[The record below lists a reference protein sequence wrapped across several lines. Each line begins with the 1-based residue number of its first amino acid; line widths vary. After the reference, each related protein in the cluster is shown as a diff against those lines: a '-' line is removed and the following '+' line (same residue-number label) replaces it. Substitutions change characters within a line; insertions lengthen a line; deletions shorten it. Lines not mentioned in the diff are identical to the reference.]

1 LPVKGHR
8 CYRISPALLKIS
20 LHPRIHHMIIYQ
32 SNKQNFIKDLISN
45 EIHEIIEATYTSKTG
60 HRIAKNELR
69 SWKESMRYMGAVLN
83 DEEIPSD
90 AGVSIEYTIPQ
101 TSKRIDFILTGQDI
115 KNNDQV
121 IIIEL
126 KQWESAELTDKD
138 AIVKTRFQY
147 GVVETSHPSY
157 QAWSYSELL
166 NQLNET
172 VYTDNINLSPCAYL
186 HNYIED
192 SVIKNIFY
200 QPYLEKAPVFLKG
213 KEELEKLKIF
223 IKSFVKYGDKTNLM
237 FRIENGKI
245 KPSKS
250 LADSL
255 EKMISGNPEF
265 IMLDE
270 QKLVYEMAI
279 KLAKESS
286 PENKNVLIVQGG
298 PGTGK
303 SVVAVNLLVNII
315 QHLRLVAQYI
325 TKNAAPRAVYEAKLT
340 NSMTKSAISNLFTGS
355 GSFHS
360 LEQNTFD
367 VLIAD
372 EAHRLNEKSGMFK
385 NIGENQIK
393 EIIKSSKLSIFFID
407 EDQKVTF
414 SDIGSNEEIEKWAK
428 LESANIYHMALESQF
443 RCNGSDGYLAW
454 LDDVLEIRETANK
467 TLDGLEYD
475 FQVLSSPNQL
485 KELIFEKNTI
495 NNKARIVA
503 GYCWNWV
510 SKSDKSAFDII
521 LPDYDF
527 GMRWNLDTDGSLW
540 IQAPKSVSEVGCIHT
555 CQGLEV
561 DYVGVIIGDD
571 LIVRNGRVI
580 TNPKAR
586 AKTDKSISGYKK
598 LLKVNPDLANKKVDG
613 IIRNTY
619 RTLMTRGMKGCYIFC
634 TDLETQTYFQD
645 RLRAKT

>member
-1 LPVKGHR
+1 
-8 CYRISPALLKIS
+8 
-20 LHPRIHHMIIYQ
+20 MIIYQ
-32 SNKQNFIKDLISN
+32 SNKERFIKDLISN
-45 EIHEIIEATYTSKTG
+45 EIHEIIEATYKLKTG
-60 HRIAKNELR
+60 HRVAKNELR
-69 SWKESMRYMGAVLN
+69 SWQESMRFMGAVMD
-83 DEEIPSD
+83 DEEIPND
-90 AGVSIEYTIPQ
+90 AGVSIEYSIPH
-101 TSKRIDFILTGQDI
+101 TSKRIDFILTGQDQA
-115 KNNDQV
+115 NNDQV
-121 IIIEL
+121 VIIEL

-138 AIVKTRFQY
+138 AIVKTRFQH
-147 GVVETSHPSY
+147 GLAETSHPSY

-172 VYTDNINLSPCAYL
+172 VYTENIHLAPCAYL

-192 SVIKNIFY
+192 DVIKNNFY
-200 QPYLEKAPVFLKG
+200 QPYIERAPVFLKG
-213 KEELEKLKIF
+213 KDEKEKLKTF
-223 IKSFVKYGDKTNLM
+223 IKSFVKHGDKSNLM

-255 EKMISGNPEF
+255 AKMITGNPEF

-270 QKLVYEMAI
+270 QKLVYETAI

-286 PENKNVLIVQGG
+286 PTNKNVLIVQGG

-315 QHLRLVAQYI
+315 QQLRLVAQYI

-340 NSMTKSAISNLFTGS
+340 GSMRKSAISNLFTGS

-360 LEQNTFD
+360 LEPNAFD
-367 VLIAD
+367 VLVVD

-385 NIGENQIK
+385 NIGENQVK
-393 EIIKSSKLSIFFID
+393 EIIKSSKLAIFFID

-414 SDIGSNEEIEKWAK
+414 SDIGSKEEIEKWAN
-428 LESANIYHMALESQF
+428 LENAKVHHMALESQF

-454 LDDVLEIRETANK
+454 LDDVLGIRETANK
-467 TLDGLEYD
+467 TLDRLEYD
-475 FQVLSSPNQL
+475 FQVLSNPTDL
-485 KELIFEKNTI
+485 KELIFNKNKI

-503 GYCWNWV
+503 GYCWNWI
-510 SKSDKSAFDII
+510 SRADKSTFDISF
-521 LPDYDF
+521 PNFDF
-527 GMRWNLDTDGSLW
+527 GMQWNLDTDGSLW
-540 IQAPKSVSEVGCIHT
+540 IQAPDSVSEVGCIHT

-571 LIVRNGRVI
+571 LIVRNGKVI
-580 TNPKAR
+580 TNPNAR
-586 AKTDKSISGYKK
+586 AKTDKSISGFKK
-598 LLKVNPDLANKKVDG
+598 LLKTNPDLANKKADG

-634 TDLETQTYFQD
+634 TDPETQAYFQD
-645 RLRAKT
+645 RLRAKS

>member
-1 LPVKGHR
+1 
-8 CYRISPALLKIS
+8 
-20 LHPRIHHMIIYQ
+20 MIIYQ
-32 SNKQNFIKDLISN
+32 SNKERFIKDLISN
-45 EIHEIIEATYTSKTG
+45 EIHEIIEATYKLKTG
-60 HRIAKNELR
+60 HRVAKNELR
-69 SWKESMRYMGAVLN
+69 SWQESMRFMGAVMD
-83 DEEIPSD
+83 DEEIPND
-90 AGVSIEYTIPQ
+90 AGVSIEYSIPQ
-101 TSKRIDFILTGQDI
+101 TSKRIDFILTGQDQA
-115 KNNDQV
+115 NNDQV
-121 IIIEL
+121 VIIEL

-138 AIVKTRFQY
+138 AIVKTRFQH
-147 GVVETSHPSY
+147 GLAETSHPSY

-172 VYTDNINLSPCAYL
+172 VYTDNIHLAPCAYL

-192 SVIKNIFY
+192 DVIKNNFY
-200 QPYLEKAPVFLKG
+200 QPYIERAPVFLKG
-213 KEELEKLKIF
+213 KDEKEKLKTF
-223 IKSFVKYGDKTNLM
+223 IKSFVKYGDKSNLM

-255 EKMISGNPEF
+255 VKMIAGNPEF

-270 QKLVYEMAI
+270 QKLVYETAI

-286 PENKNVLIVQGG
+286 PTNKNVLIVQGG

-315 QHLRLVAQYI
+315 QQLRLVAQYI

-340 NSMTKSAISNLFTGS
+340 GSMRKSAISNLFTGS

-360 LEQNTFD
+360 LESNAFD
-367 VLIAD
+367 VLVVD
-372 EAHRLNEKSGMFK
+372 EAHRLNAKSGMFK
-385 NIGENQIK
+385 NIGENQVK
-393 EIIKSSKLSIFFID
+393 EIIKSSKLAIFFID

-414 SDIGSNEEIEKWAK
+414 SDIGSKEEIEKWAN
-428 LESANIYHMALESQF
+428 LENATVHHMALESQF

-454 LDDVLEIRETANK
+454 LDDVLDIRETANK

-475 FQVLSSPNQL
+475 FQVLSNPNDL
-485 KELIFEKNTI
+485 KELIFNKNKI

-503 GYCWNWV
+503 GYCWNWI
-510 SKSDKSAFDII
+510 SRADKSAFDISI
-521 LPDYDF
+521 PNYDF
-527 GMRWNLDTDGSLW
+527 GMQWNLDTDGSLW
-540 IQAPKSVSEVGCIHT
+540 IQAADSVSEVGCIHT

-571 LIVRNGRVI
+571 LIVRNGEVI
-580 TNPKAR
+580 TNPNAR
-586 AKTDKSISGYKK
+586 AKTDKSISGFKK
-598 LLKVNPDLANKKVDG
+598 LLKTNPDLAIKKADG

-619 RTLMTRGMKGCYIFC
+619 RTLMTRGMKGCYVFC
-634 TDLETQTYFQD
+634 TDPETQAYFQD
-645 RLRAKT
+645 RLRAKS

>member
-1 LPVKGHR
+1 
-8 CYRISPALLKIS
+8 
-20 LHPRIHHMIIYQ
+20 MIIYQ
-32 SNKQNFIKDLISN
+32 SNKKRFIKELISN
-45 EIHEIIEATYTSKTG
+45 EVHEIIEATYQAKTG
-60 HRIAKNELR
+60 RRVAKNELR
-69 SWKESMRYMGAVLN
+69 SWQESMRFMGAVL
-83 DEEIPSD
+83 DDDEIPDD
-90 AGVSIEYTIPQ
+90 AGVSIEYSIPQ
-101 TSKRIDFILTGQDI
+101 TSKRIDFIVTGQDDA
-115 KNNDQV
+115 KNDQV
-121 IIIEL
+121 VIIEL

-138 AIVKTRFQY
+138 AIVKTRFQH
-147 GVVETSHPSY
+147 GVAETSHPSY

-172 VYTDNINLSPCAYL
+172 VYSDNIYLNPCAYL
-186 HNYIED
+186 HNYIQD
-192 SVIKNIFY
+192 DVIKNSFY
-200 QPYLEKAPVFLKG
+200 RPYIEKAPVFLKG
-213 KEELEKLKIF
+213 KEEKEKLKTF
-223 IKSFVKYGDKTNLM
+223 IKKFVKYGDKSNLM

-255 EKMISGNPEF
+255 ARMIAGNPEF

-270 QKLVYEMAI
+270 QKLVYETAN

-286 PENKNVLIVQGG
+286 PTNKNVLIIQGG

-315 QHLRLVAQYI
+315 QQFNLVAQYI

-340 NSMTKSAISNLFTGS
+340 GSMRKSAISNLFSGS

-360 LEQNTFD
+360 LEKNAFD
-367 VLIAD
+367 VLIVD

-393 EIIKSSKLSIFFID
+393 EIIHSSKLSIFFID

-414 SDIGSNEEIEKWAK
+414 SDIGSKEEIEKWAK
-428 LESANIYHMALESQF
+428 LEGARIHHMALDSQF

-454 LDDVLEIRETANK
+454 LDDVLEIRDTANK

-475 FQVLSSPNQL
+475 FRVIDTPNEL
-485 KELIFEKNTI
+485 KELIFEKNRI

-503 GYCWNWV
+503 GYCWDWI
-510 SKSDKSAFDII
+510 SKSNKTVFDIN
-521 LPDYDF
+521 LPEYDF
-527 GMRWNLDTDGSLW
+527 GMQWNLDTDGSLW
-540 IQAPKSVSEVGCIHT
+540 IQAPNSVSEVGCIHT

-571 LIVRNGRVI
+571 LIVRDGSVM

-586 AKTDKSISGYKK
+586 ARTDKSISGYKK
-598 LLKVNPDLANKKVDG
+598 LLKIDSETANKKADG
-613 IIRNTY
+613 VIRNTY
-619 RTLMTRGMKGCYIFC
+619 RTLMTRGMKGCYVFC
-634 TDLETQTYFQD
+634 TDPETQAYFQN
-645 RLRAKT
+645 RLRVRG

>member
-1 LPVKGHR
+1 
-8 CYRISPALLKIS
+8 
-20 LHPRIHHMIIYQ
+20 MIIYQ
-32 SNKQNFIKDLISN
+32 SNKERFIKDLISN
-45 EIHEIIEATYTSKTG
+45 EIHEIIEATYKLKTG
-60 HRIAKNELR
+60 HRVAKNELR
-69 SWKESMRYMGAVLN
+69 SWQESMRFMGAVMD
-83 DEEIPSD
+83 DEEIPND
-90 AGVSIEYTIPQ
+90 AGVSIEYSIPQ
-101 TSKRIDFILTGQDI
+101 TSKRIDFILTGQDQA
-115 KNNDQV
+115 NNDQV
-121 IIIEL
+121 VIIEL

-138 AIVKTRFQY
+138 AIVKTRFQH
-147 GVVETSHPSY
+147 GLAETSHPSY

-172 VYTDNINLSPCAYL
+172 VYTENIHLAPCAYL

-192 SVIKNIFY
+192 DVIKNNFY
-200 QPYLEKAPVFLKG
+200 QPYIERAPVFLKG
-213 KEELEKLKIF
+213 KDEKEKLKTF
-223 IKSFVKYGDKTNLM
+223 IKSFVKHGDKSNLM

-255 EKMISGNPEF
+255 AKMIAGNPEF

-270 QKLVYEMAI
+270 QKLVYETAI

-286 PENKNVLIVQGG
+286 PTNKNVLIVQGG

-315 QHLRLVAQYI
+315 QQLRLVAQYI

-340 NSMTKSAISNLFTGS
+340 GSMRKSAISNLFTGS

-360 LEQNTFD
+360 LEPNAFD
-367 VLIAD
+367 VLVVD

-385 NIGENQIK
+385 NIGVNQVK
-393 EIIKSSKLSIFFID
+393 EIIKSSKLAIFFID

-414 SDIGSNEEIEKWAK
+414 SDIGSKEEIEKWAN
-428 LESANIYHMALESQF
+428 LENAKVHHMALESQF

-454 LDDVLEIRETANK
+454 LDDVLDIRETANK

-475 FQVLSSPNQL
+475 FQVLSNPNDL
-485 KELIFEKNTI
+485 KELIFNKNKI

-503 GYCWNWV
+503 GYCWNWI
-510 SKSDKSAFDII
+510 SRADKSAFDISF
-521 LPDYDF
+521 PNFDF
-527 GMRWNLDTDGSLW
+527 GMQWNLDTDGSLW
-540 IQAPKSVSEVGCIHT
+540 IQAPDSVSEVGCIHT

-571 LIVRNGRVI
+571 LIVRNGKVI
-580 TNPKAR
+580 TNPNAR
-586 AKTDKSISGYKK
+586 AKTDKSISGFKK
-598 LLKVNPDLANKKVDG
+598 LLKTNPDLANKKADG

-634 TDLETQTYFQD
+634 TDPETQAYFQD
-645 RLRAKT
+645 RLRAKS

>member
-1 LPVKGHR
+1 
-8 CYRISPALLKIS
+8 
-20 LHPRIHHMIIYQ
+20 MIIYQ
-32 SNKQNFIKDLISN
+32 SNKERFIKDLISN
-45 EIHEIIEATYTSKTG
+45 EIHEIIEATYKLKTG
-60 HRIAKNELR
+60 HRVAKNELR
-69 SWKESMRYMGAVLN
+69 SWQESMRFMGAVMD
-83 DEEIPSD
+83 DEEIPND
-90 AGVSIEYTIPQ
+90 AGVSIEYSIPQ
-101 TSKRIDFILTGQDI
+101 TSKRIDFILTGQDQA
-115 KNNDQV
+115 NNDQV
-121 IIIEL
+121 VIIEL

-138 AIVKTRFQY
+138 AIVKTRFQH
-147 GVVETSHPSY
+147 GLAETSHPSY

-172 VYTDNINLSPCAYL
+172 VYADNIHLAPCAYL

-192 SVIKNIFY
+192 DVIKNNFY
-200 QPYLEKAPVFLKG
+200 QPYIERAPVFLRG
-213 KEELEKLKIF
+213 KDEKEKLKTF
-223 IKSFVKYGDKTNLM
+223 IKSFVKHGDKSNLM

-255 EKMISGNPEF
+255 AKMIAGNPEF

-270 QKLVYEMAI
+270 QKLVYETAI

-286 PENKNVLIVQGG
+286 PTNKNVLIVQGG

-315 QHLRLVAQYI
+315 QQLRLVAQYI

-340 NSMTKSAISNLFTGS
+340 GSMRKSAISNLFTGS

-360 LEQNTFD
+360 LEPNAFD
-367 VLIAD
+367 VLVVD

-385 NIGENQIK
+385 NIGENQVK
-393 EIIKSSKLSIFFID
+393 EIIKSSKLAIFFID
-407 EDQKVTF
+407 EDQQVTF
-414 SDIGSNEEIEKWAK
+414 SDIGSKEEIEKWAN
-428 LESANIYHMALESQF
+428 LENATVHHMALESQF

-454 LDDVLEIRETANK
+454 LDDVLDIRETANK

-475 FQVLSSPNQL
+475 FQVLSNPNDL
-485 KELIFEKNTI
+485 KELIFNKNKI

-503 GYCWNWV
+503 GYCWNWI
-510 SKSDKSAFDII
+510 SRADKSAFDIS
-521 LPDYDF
+521 LPNFDF
-527 GMRWNLDTDGSLW
+527 GMQWNLDTDGSLW
-540 IQAPKSVSEVGCIHT
+540 IQAPDSVSEVGCIHT

-571 LIVRNGRVI
+571 LIVRNGEVI
-580 TNPKAR
+580 TNPNAR
-586 AKTDKSISGYKK
+586 AKTDKSISGFKK
-598 LLKVNPDLANKKVDG
+598 LLKTNPDLANKKADG

-619 RTLMTRGMKGCYIFC
+619 RTLMTRGMKGCYVFC
-634 TDLETQTYFQD
+634 TDPETQAYFQD
-645 RLRAKT
+645 RLRAKN

>member
-1 LPVKGHR
+1 MHR
-8 CYRISPALLKIS
+8 VCRFKRPLFKTPKRQIIIENIK
-20 LHPRIHHMIIYQ
+20 MIIYQ
-32 SNKQNFIKDLISN
+32 SNKERFIKDLLSN
-45 EIHEIIEATYTSKTG
+45 EVHEIIEATYQAKTG
-60 HRIAKNELR
+60 RRVAKNEFR
-69 SWKESMRYMGAVLN
+69 SWQESMRFMGAVL
-83 DEEIPSD
+83 DDDEIPNN
-90 AGVSIEYTIPQ
+90 AGVSIEYSIPQ
-101 TSKRIDFILTGQDI
+101 TSKRIDFIVTGQDDAR
-115 KNNDQV
+115 NDQV
-121 IIIEL
+121 VIIEL

-138 AIVKTRFQY
+138 AVVKTRFQY
-147 GVVETSHPSY
+147 GVAETSHPSY

-172 VYTDNINLSPCAYL
+172 VYLDNIHLNPCAYL
-186 HNYIED
+186 HNYVED
-192 SVIKNIFY
+192 SVIKNVFY

-213 KEELEKLKIF
+213 KAEKEKLKAF
-223 IKSFVKYGDKTNLM
+223 IKGFVKHGDKSDLM
-237 FRIENGKI
+237 LQIENGKI
-245 KPSKS
+245 RPSKS

-255 EKMISGNPEF
+255 AKMIAGNSEF

-270 QKLVYEMAI
+270 QKLVYETAI
-279 KLAKESS
+279 KLANESS
-286 PENKNVLIVQGG
+286 TFNKNVLIVQGG

-315 QHLRLVAQYI
+315 QQLRLLAQYI

-340 NSMTKSAISNLFTGS
+340 GSMKKSAISNLFTGS

-360 LEQNTFD
+360 LAKNAFD
-367 VLIAD
+367 VLIVD

-385 NIGENQIK
+385 NIGENQVK
-393 EIIKSSKLSIFFID
+393 EIISSSKLSIFFID

-414 SDIGSNEEIEKWAK
+414 SDIGSKEEIEKWA
-428 LESANIYHMALESQF
+428 LHENANIHHMALESQF

-454 LDDVLEIRETANK
+454 LDDILEIRGTANK

-475 FQVLSSPNQL
+475 FRIMNTPNEL
-485 KELIFEKNTI
+485 KELIFEKNKI

-503 GYCWNWV
+503 GYCWDWI
-510 SKSDKSAFDII
+510 SKSNKTAFDIN
-521 LPDYDF
+521 LPEYDF
-527 GMRWNLDTDGSLW
+527 GMQWNLDTDGSLW
-540 IQAPKSVSEVGCIHT
+540 IQASDSVSEVGCIHT

-571 LIVRNGRVI
+571 LIVRDGQVI

-586 AKTDKSISGYKK
+586 ARTDKSISGYKK
-598 LLKVNPDLANKKVDG
+598 LLKIDSNAANKKADS

-634 TDLETQTYFQD
+634 TDPETQAYFKD
-645 RLRAKT
+645 RLQIKH

>member
-1 LPVKGHR
+1 
-8 CYRISPALLKIS
+8 
-20 LHPRIHHMIIYQ
+20 MIIYQ
-32 SNKQNFIKDLISN
+32 SNKERFIKDLISN
-45 EIHEIIEATYTSKTG
+45 EIHEIIEATYKLKTG
-60 HRIAKNELR
+60 HRVAKNELR
-69 SWKESMRYMGAVLN
+69 SWQESMRFMGAVME

-90 AGVSIEYTIPQ
+90 AGVSIEYSIPQ
-101 TSKRIDFILTGQDI
+101 TSKRIDFILTGQDQA
-115 KNNDQV
+115 NNDQV
-121 IIIEL
+121 VIIEL

-138 AIVKTRFQY
+138 AIVKTRFQH
-147 GVVETSHPSY
+147 GLAETSHPSY

-172 VYTDNINLSPCAYL
+172 VYTDNIHLAPCAYL

-192 SVIKNIFY
+192 DVIKNIFY
-200 QPYLEKAPVFLKG
+200 QPYIERAPVFLKG
-213 KEELEKLKIF
+213 KDEKEKLKTF
-223 IKSFVKYGDKTNLM
+223 IKSFVKYGDKSNLM

-245 KPSKS
+245 KPSKT

-255 EKMISGNPEF
+255 ARMIAGNPEF

-270 QKLVYEMAI
+270 QKLVYETAI

-286 PENKNVLIVQGG
+286 PTNKNVLIVQGG

-315 QHLRLVAQYI
+315 QQLRLVAQYI

-340 NSMTKSAISNLFTGS
+340 GSMRKSAISNLFTGS

-360 LEQNTFD
+360 LEPNAFD
-367 VLIAD
+367 VLVVD

-385 NIGENQIK
+385 NIGENQVK
-393 EIIKSSKLSIFFID
+393 EIIKSSKLAIFFID
-407 EDQKVTF
+407 EDQQVTF
-414 SDIGSNEEIEKWAK
+414 SDIGSKEEIEKWAN
-428 LESANIYHMALESQF
+428 LENATVHNMALESQF

-454 LDDVLEIRETANK
+454 LDDVLDIRETANK

-475 FQVLSSPNQL
+475 FQVLSNPNDL
-485 KELIFEKNTI
+485 KELIFNKNKI

-503 GYCWNWV
+503 GYCWNWI
-510 SKSDKSAFDII
+510 SRADKSAFDIS
-521 LPDYDF
+521 LPNFDF
-527 GMRWNLDTDGSLW
+527 GMQWNLDTDGSLW
-540 IQAPKSVSEVGCIHT
+540 IQAPNSVSEVGCIHT

-571 LIVRNGRVI
+571 LIVRNGEVI
-580 TNPKAR
+580 TNPNAR
-586 AKTDKSISGYKK
+586 AKTDKSISGFKK
-598 LLKVNPDLANKKVDG
+598 LLKTNPDLANKKADG

-619 RTLMTRGMKGCYIFC
+619 RTLMTRGMKGCYVFC
-634 TDLETQTYFQD
+634 TDPETQAYFQD
-645 RLRAKT
+645 RLRAKN

>member
-1 LPVKGHR
+1 
-8 CYRISPALLKIS
+8 
-20 LHPRIHHMIIYQ
+20 MIIYQ
-32 SNKQNFIKDLISN
+32 SNKERFIKDLISN
-45 EIHEIIEATYTSKTG
+45 EIHEIIEATYKLKTG
-60 HRIAKNELR
+60 HRVAKNELR
-69 SWKESMRYMGAVLN
+69 SWQESMRFMGAVMD
-83 DEEIPSD
+83 DEEIPND
-90 AGVSIEYTIPQ
+90 AGVSIEYSIPQ
-101 TSKRIDFILTGQDI
+101 TSKRIDFILTGQDQA
-115 KNNDQV
+115 NNDQV
-121 IIIEL
+121 VIIEL

-138 AIVKTRFQY
+138 AIVKTRFQH
-147 GVVETSHPSY
+147 GLAETSHPSY

-172 VYTDNINLSPCAYL
+172 VYTDNIHLAPCAYL

-192 SVIKNIFY
+192 NVIKNNFY
-200 QPYLEKAPVFLKG
+200 QPYIERAPVFLKG
-213 KEELEKLKIF
+213 KDEKEKLKTF
-223 IKSFVKYGDKTNLM
+223 IKSFVKYGDKSNLM

-255 EKMISGNPEF
+255 VKMIAGNPEF

-270 QKLVYEMAI
+270 QKLVYETAI

-286 PENKNVLIVQGG
+286 PTNKNVLIVQGG

-315 QHLRLVAQYI
+315 QQLRLVAQYI

-340 NSMTKSAISNLFTGS
+340 GSMRKSAISNLFTGS

-360 LEQNTFD
+360 LESNAFD
-367 VLIAD
+367 VLVVD
-372 EAHRLNEKSGMFK
+372 EAHRLNAKSGMFK
-385 NIGENQIK
+385 NIGENQVK
-393 EIIKSSKLSIFFID
+393 EIIKSSKLAIFFID

-414 SDIGSNEEIEKWAK
+414 SDIGSKEEIEKWAN
-428 LESANIYHMALESQF
+428 LENATVHHMALESQF

-454 LDDVLEIRETANK
+454 LDDVLDIRETANK

-475 FQVLSSPNQL
+475 FQVLSNPNEL
-485 KELIFEKNTI
+485 KELIFNKNKI
-495 NNKARIVA
+495 NNKARTVA
-503 GYCWNWV
+503 GYCWNWI
-510 SKSDKSAFDII
+510 SRADKSAFDIS
-521 LPDYDF
+521 LPNFDF
-527 GMRWNLDTDGSLW
+527 GMQWNLDTDGSLW
-540 IQAPKSVSEVGCIHT
+540 IQAPDSVSEVGCIHT

-571 LIVRNGRVI
+571 LIVRNGEVI
-580 TNPKAR
+580 TNPNAR
-586 AKTDKSISGYKK
+586 AKTDKSISGFKK
-598 LLKVNPDLANKKVDG
+598 LLKTNPDLANKKADG

-634 TDLETQTYFQD
+634 TDPETQAYFQD
-645 RLRAKT
+645 RLRAKS